1 MGNAN
6 VDSLRI
12 SACKALCK
20 LNNDQL
26 VQQVKLLTSNKDKS
40 PIFPMINMT
49 DDEKCKHYTGFP
61 KYAVFIAVF
70 DLLEPVMNGE
80 NVKLVS
86 VPNAYTGRGNRRRLS
101 GKGQFVLTLMR
112 LWRGFST

>member
-1 MGNAN
+1 MSTTSEVVQLGNAN

-20 LNNDQL
+20 LKNEQ
-26 VQQVKLLTSNKDKS
+26 VQKVKLLSSNKDKS
-40 PIFPMINMT
+40 PIFPVINMT

-70 DLLEPVMNGE
+70 DLLEPGMNGE

-86 VPNAYTGRGNRRRLS
+86 VPNAYTGRGRRLLLS
-101 GKGQFVLTLMR
+101 
-112 LWRGFST
+112 